1 MTSTLGMFSKQ
12 MKCLAETL
20 AKRFPENKEIKLAYT
35 GISQLMAMNKKKLL
49 DYFMQYAYKYKE
61 QVEKKDEKF
70 LLDYD
75 YSEFNGAVV
84 DDGSSYD
91 IINTLKKHWGEL
103 EEEEKEAIWKYLQVL
118 MILSEKYTNEKKH

>member
-118 MILSEKYTNEKKH
+118 MILSEKYTNE

>member
-20 AKRFPENKEIKLAYT
+20 TKRFPENKEIKLAYT
-35 GISQLMAMNKKKLL
+35 GISQLMTMNKKKLL

-75 YSEFNGAVV
+75 YSEFNGGVV
-84 DDGSSYD
+84 EDGSSYD

-118 MILSEKYTNEKKH
+118 MILSEKYMNEKKH